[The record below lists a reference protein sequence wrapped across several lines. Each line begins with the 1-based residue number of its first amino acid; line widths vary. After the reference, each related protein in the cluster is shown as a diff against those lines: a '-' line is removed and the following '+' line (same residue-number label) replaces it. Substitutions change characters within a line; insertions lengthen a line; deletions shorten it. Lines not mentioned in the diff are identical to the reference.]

1 MHVAVSLFQIPQD
14 NHGTFHAFRKYRH
27 LRHKG
32 RTLSEHIEYLDFS
45 LLAHLLDLRIALQT
59 HHKAVQQFRLQLWI
73 LPFHVLNVRC
83 HYQQE
88 TADDNIPY
96 LNFSEEFL
104 PVLLRGVPYHIQEM
118 C

>member
-32 RTLSEHIEYLDFS
+32 RTLGEHIEYLDFS

-59 HHKAVQQFRLQLWI
+59 HHKAVRQFHLQLWI
-73 LPFHVLNVRC
+73 LPFLALNARF

-88 TADDNIPY
+88 TVGDRIPY
-96 LNFSEEFL
+96 PDFL
-104 PVLLRGVPYHIQEM
+104 TKFLLALLRGVPYHIQEM